1 MTEKNRTDT
10 ENKITGKDLMDNQ
23 MADMPEAEFK
33 TAGKTPADSQTADM
47 PETKLPAGM
56 ACLEPSADT
65 GHRHGHTQTQA
76 VLNRM
81 SRAIGHMEAVKRM
94 VEDGRDC
101 SEVLIQIA
109 AVRSAINNIGKI
121 ILEDHISHCIV
132 DAVEH
137 GDGQALEDLKHA
149 IEKFIK

>member
-1 MTEKNRTDT
+1 
-10 ENKITGKDLMDNQ
+10 MDNQ

-47 PETKLPAGM
+47 PGAGLPAGM
-56 ACLEPSADT
+56 ACQKPEADT
-65 GHRHGHTQTQA
+65 GHRHGHTHSHTQTQA